1 MPTAG
6 SWKVPFKG
14 KFSPY
19 DTEGNRMVPAFSIS
33 SRQRNTTVSP
43 PPACSAYKPRP
54 PAHSTFRQS
63 YDRGD
68 FPIALKHD
76 GRGNRISW
84 KVPLESLDYHYY
96 LPLFFDG
103 LRETQ
108 HPYVFFAVQGI
119 EDLLARG
126 GSKKILPVIPQL
138 IIPIKLA
145 LNTRRDD
152 VMCRTL
158 KALIKLVKSADYVG
172 QALVPYYR
180 QLLPVFNLFKQK
192 NLNSGDGI
200 DYHQRFSENIG
211 DLIEDTLE
219 LMERRGGP
227 DAFINIKYMIPTY
240 ESCLLRKP

>member
-6 SWKVPFKG
+6 TWKAPFKG
-14 KFSPY
+14 KFGAY
-19 DTEGNRMVPAFSIS
+19 DGDCQRLVPAFSVQ
-33 SRQRNTTVSP
+33 SRQRNTSVTP
-43 PPACSAYKPRP
+43 PPPCSAFRPRP
-54 PAHSTFRQS
+54 APRTTFRQS
-63 YDRGD
+63 YERGD
-68 FPIALKHD
+68 FPFSMKQD

-108 HPYVFFAVQGI
+108 HPFVFFAVQGI
-119 EDLLARG
+119 DDLLARG
-126 GSKKILPVIPQL
+126 GGKKILPVLPQL

-145 LNTRRDD
+145 LNTRKEA

-158 KALIKLVKSADYVG
+158 KALQKLVKSADYIG
-172 QALVPYYR
+172 QAIVPYYR

-200 DYHQRFSENIG
+200 DYHQRFGENIG
-211 DLIEDTLE
+211 DLIQDTLE
-219 LMERRGGP
+219 LLERRGGP

-240 ESCLLRKP
+240 ESCLLRK